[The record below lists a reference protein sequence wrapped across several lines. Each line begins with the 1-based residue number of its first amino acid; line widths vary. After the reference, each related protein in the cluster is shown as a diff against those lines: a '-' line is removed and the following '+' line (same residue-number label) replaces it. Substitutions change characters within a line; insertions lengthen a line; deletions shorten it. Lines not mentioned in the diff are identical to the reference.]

1 MQEVIFIAGPMTGRR
16 NFNFDAFRTAAR
28 VLRSKLDP
36 DEYRVIDPSQNHG
49 GRQDL
54 MWEDYLEESLRQVKT
69 EATIVCVLDG
79 WMESRGAKLEIDE
92 AMRKQIPIMAYESMT
107 HEASPINEPD
117 PTCIAETA
125 SSNRSPLGSD
135 QLLEREGFEVSSDPL
150 EDRTLETPIPMA
162 RSAAGL
168 PPAPTISKAEAFAK
182 ENSEWLARPYVR
194 GDMLGKP
201 IENRVEERPVVDRA
215 WNMVV
220 EGDRQAAYGHPN
232 SDFTAMGRISA
243 AILSRWLESEGLRV
257 ERVPE
262 ASKREVVFF
271 PDIPPRIATM
281 LMQSVKLSREAAKP
295 NQDNRDD
302 SVGYMICT
310 DRSVKAGTPD
320 EY

>member
-1 MQEVIFIAGPMTGRR
+1 MSEVTFIAGPMTGRR
-16 NFNFDAFRTAAR
+16 NFNFDAFDIAATR
-28 VLRSKLDP
+28 LRALSG
-36 DEYRVIDPSQNHG
+36 ERVINPAENHG

-54 MWEDYLEESLRQVKT
+54 LWEEYLEESLRQVEE
-69 EATIVCVLDG
+69 EADVVCVLDG
-79 WMESRGAKLEIDE
+79 WMESRGAKLEVDA
-92 AMRKQIPIMAYESMT
+92 AMRKGIPIVAYEKAT
-107 HEASPINEPD
+107 GEP
-117 PTCIAETA
+117 
-125 SSNRSPLGSD
+125 SPLNDSDESCVAATGTVAHGPKGSD
-135 QLLEREGFEVSSDPL
+135 QLLEREGFEKDSL
-150 EDRTLETPIPMA
+150 EDRTLETPIPFTP
-162 RSAAGL
+162 G
-168 PPAPTISKAEAFAK
+168 PPQHP
-182 ENSEWLARPYVR
+182 N
-194 GDMLGKP
+194 
-201 IENRVEERPVVDRA
+201 RPVVDRA

-262 ASKREVVFF
+262 AAKMEVVYL